1 MGKTTPVSMWSV
13 GLREH
18 NQGRKSGEEVTGAA
32 QARDDVAWVPSSDI
46 DVGTGQ
52 IVMPGIA
59 GGERA

>member
-1 MGKTTPVSMWSV
+1 MWSV

-32 QARDDVAWVPSSDI
+32 QARDDVAWVPSSDT